1 MAGVAAAVIL
11 AAFDSTIVSTTS
23 PRMAEA
29 LGGMS
34 LYSWVGTGYLL
45 TTAASILIFGSLCD
59 MFGRKT
65 LMLISISIV
74 ALGSIACGLAQSIK
88 QLILFRAI
96 QGIGSGM
103 MTATAFAAPADL
115 VLDATRR
122 IRWMAMVSAAFA
134 MASGIGPVLGGNA
147 TQAFG

>member
-1 MAGVAAAVIL
+1 MAGVAAAVVL
-11 AAFDSTIVSTTS
+11 AAFDSTIVSTTL

-34 LYSWVGTGYLL
+34 LYSWVGTGYLF
-45 TTAASILIFGSLCD
+45 TTAASILIFGSLGD

-96 QGIGSGM
+96 QGIGNGIRRARRSRSRCN
-103 MTATAFAAPADL
+103 AQDS
-115 VLDATRR
+115 LDGDGVGSVRH
-122 IRWMAMVSAAFA
+122 
-134 MASGIGPVLGGNA
+134 G
-147 TQAFG
+147 